1 MKDRAYFEIRL
12 ESLGGLGAN
21 LCGKMLGEL
30 GVKYLGLNGA
40 AFSSYG
46 SEKRGSPVSSFI
58 RWCEGDKEILINS
71 PVREPD
77 ILGIFQENILIKYPW
92 PDILEMPRKIVV
104 NTRKNAE
111 ALVESYPWLSG
122 YIYYLDGISI
132 AMQTKGRM
140 NMIMLGAMMKAL
152 EDEEIVEGNPGEQG
166 MPGGPDRGDDQ
177 SVSGGGRLLACGRKL
192 IEETVGKK
200 YPDLLEINLNGFMAG
215 HAMVQKFHRKPE
227 SSPEGNPME
236 DSPDGEG
243 MPKVCQEKLVWGYE
257 NAPIGGANPLAGSM
271 ASNDLSPS
279 RSGYMPLFD
288 ESKCIH
294 CGLCD
299 STCPDMVFQ
308 FKKGTY
314 KGKEQMMNRGLDY
327 HYCKGCLRC
336 VAVCPVNAL
345 VAGVEAEHPNPQW
358 FVADKDL
365 VASNIHW
372 TQKASDGWITGESYM
387 SERRNDGGVR

>member
-58 RWCEGDKEILINS
+58 RWCDGDKEILINS

-77 ILGIFQENILIKYPW
+77 ILGIFQENILMKYPW
-92 PDILEMPRKIVV
+92 PDILEMPRKIVI

-111 ALVESYPWLSG
+111 TLVENYPWLSG

-132 AMQTKGRM
+132 AMQTKSRM

-152 EDEEIVEGNPGEQG
+152 EDEEIVNGQNTESR
-166 MPGGPDRGDDQ
+166 DF
-177 SVSGGGRLLACGRKL
+177 LTCGRKL

-200 YPDLLEINLNGFMAG
+200 YPELLEINLNGFTSG
-215 HAMVQKFHRKPE
+215 HAMVQRFRRSADGPASDVGHGKTGSA
-227 SSPEGNPME
+227 SSGISEKV
-236 DSPDGEG
+236 
-243 MPKVCQEKLVWGYE
+243 MPKARQEKLIWGYE

-279 RSGYMPLFD
+279 RSGYIPLFD

-308 FKKGTY
+308 FKRGTY

-345 VAGVEAEHPNPQW
+345 VVGVEAEHPNPQW
-358 FVADKDL
+358 FVPDKDL
-365 VASNIHW
+365 VASNVHW

-387 SERRNDGGVR
+387 SERRNDGGVK

>member
-77 ILGIFQENILIKYPW
+77 ILGIFQENILLKYPW

-104 NTRKNAE
+104 NTRKDGD
-111 ALVESYPWLSG
+111 ALAESYPWLSG
-122 YIYYLDGISI
+122 HIYYLDGIAI
-132 AMQTKGRM
+132 AMQTKSRM

-152 EDEEIVEGNPGEQG
+152 EDEDIISGQSLGSGQNQESGTNQESGMSRESEQNR
-166 MPGGPDRGDDQ
+166 MVRDF
-177 SVSGGGRLLACGRKL
+177 LACGRQL

-215 HAMVQKFHRKPE
+215 HAMVQHFHRKTEEKRISEPR
-227 SSPEGNPME
+227 
-236 DSPDGEG
+236 
-243 MPKVCQEKLVWGYE
+243 QEKLVWGYE
-257 NAPIGGANPLAGSM
+257 NAPIGGVNPLAGSM
-271 ASNDLSPS
+271 ASNDLSAS
-279 RSGYMPLFD
+279 RSGYLPLFD
-288 ESKCIH
+288 ASKCIH

-308 FKKGTY
+308 FKRGIY
-314 KGKEQMMNRGLDY
+314 KGKEQMMNQGLDY

-345 VAGVEAEHPNPQW
+345 VAGVEAEHPAPQW
-358 FVADKDL
+358 FVPDL
-365 VASNIHW
+365 TASNIHW

>member
-58 RWCEGDKEILINS
+58 RWCAGDKEILINS

-77 ILGIFQENILIKYPW
+77 ILGIFQENILMKYPW
-92 PDILEMPRKIVV
+92 PDILEMPRKMVI

-111 ALVESYPWLSG
+111 ELTKSYPWLCG
-122 YIYYLDGISI
+122 HIYYLDGISI
-132 AMQTKGRM
+132 AMQTKSRM

-152 EDEEIVEGNPGEQG
+152 EDEEFAEGNLEN
-166 MPGGPDRGDDQ
+166 
-177 SVSGGGRLLACGRKL
+177 SLLLNCGRKL

-200 YPDLLEINLNGFMAG
+200 YPELLDINLNGFMAG
-215 HAMVQKFHRKPE
+215 HAMVQRFHRKPDGLSE
-227 SSPEGNPME
+227 ENPAAGF
-236 DSPDGEG
+236 SGGRG
-243 MPKVCQEKLVWGYE
+243 MPKARQETLVWGYE

-358 FVADKDL
+358 FVPDKDL

-372 TQKASDGWITGESYM
+372 TQKASDGWITGESFM

>member
-1 MKDRAYFEIRL
+1 MEDRTYFEIRL

-71 PVREPD
+71 PVQEPD
-77 ILGIFQENILIKYPW
+77 ILGIFQENIFMKYPW
-92 PDILEMPRKIVV
+92 PDIRRMPGKMVV
-104 NTRKNAE
+104 NTRKKAE
-111 ALVESYPWLSG
+111 ALSEAYPWLKG
-122 YIYYLDGISI
+122 NIYTVDGIAI
-132 AMQTKGRM
+132 GMQTKSRM
-140 NMIMLGAMMKAL
+140 NMIMLGAIFKAL
-152 EDEEIVEGNPGEQG
+152 EDEEIL
-166 MPGGPDRGDDQ
+166 GGQNLMEIGQ
-177 SVSGGGRLLACGRKL
+177 KMV
-192 IEETVGKK
+192 EETVGRK
-200 YPDLLEINLNGFMAG
+200 YPDLLEVNRNGLMAG
-215 HAMVQKFHRKPE
+215 YAMAEKISLK
-227 SSPEGNPME
+227 G
-236 DSPDGEG
+236 DSGISG
-243 MPKVCQEKLVWGYE
+243 SHQQEEWVWGYE
-257 NAPIGGANPLAGSM
+257 NAPLGGVNPLAGSM

-308 FKKGTY
+308 FKKGIY

-336 VAVCPVNAL
+336 VRVCPVNAL
-345 VAGVEAEHPNPQW
+345 VAGEEAEHAAPQW
-358 FVADKDL
+358 FIKDKDL
-365 VASNIHW
+365 IAKRIHW
-372 TQKASDGWITGESYM
+372 DAKAADGYITGESYLN
-387 SERRNDGGVR
+387 EKYEGGGVK